1 MNFFA
6 SAALLVAVLVAA
18 PLAAHLL
25 RRRRAE
31 EKRFPA
37 AALVPATPPTARRR
51 SSLEDRFLFGVRAL
65 SVIALAVLGAT
76 PFVQCNRLSLARQGG
91 ASVALAIVL
100 DDSLSMRAK
109 MRDAAGPTRFER
121 AKSGAAELLRGL
133 QNGDAVAIVLAGA
146 PARVLLAASTDLAG
160 VSAAIDSIEPSDRAT
175 DLDTALRLGTDL
187 LKGLPQIDKRVVLLS
202 DLADGDPSAAP
213 LAGTN
218 DAALWAPLPEIEAKS
233 EPDCAVVRAERAGA
247 SVRVRVTCTP
257 VLSVAPMPRASGS
270 ASADPAASAA
280 PRSPGDAL
288 NTPPGDGPS
297 AGRSVQVRSADR
309 LLRAFP
315 LGPAV
320 RNEEVTLEL
329 PQDAPESITVRLTG
343 TDAIA
348 EDDTA
353 PVSAL
358 GAKLKVALV
367 VDTAATH
374 IETGGASPVEQALAA
389 LALDAETHP
398 LATVPDHAE
407 ELTRYGALLV
417 DDAPGFTPEV
427 RRAVASWVEKGG
439 VLLLTLG
446 PKAAAAPLG
455 AGFDP
460 LVPGVVRWGATASPG
475 IDAASFAILG
485 SSATTLEDM
494 APRGRSSLEAEA
506 LQNADIL
513 AKWKDGAPFLV
524 RRSLG
529 RGAVL
534 ALTLPLTTSESDLA
548 FRPAFLALL
557 DRFVRIARARG
568 GSPRVDAGDAWTF
581 DGAKTVTVFREGA
594 SGPASRVK
602 IPVIEA
608 DRRMKATPGVAGVYD
623 VAIDGEHEV
632 RVATVPEREIDLR
645 PRPLVQNARD
655 ARLGG
660 AAGAVDVSAYVAL
673 ALLFLATAE
682 LAMRARAKVQD
693 ARPTET

>member
-1 MNFFA
+1 MTFLVA
-6 SAALLVAVLVAA
+6 AALLVAALVAA
-18 PLAAHLL
+18 PIAAHLL

-51 SSLEDRFLFGVRAL
+51 SSLEDRFLFGVRSL
-65 SVIALAVLGAT
+65 SVLALAVLGAT
-76 PFVQCNRLSLARQGG
+76 PFVRCNRLSLTRQTG
-91 ASVALAIVL
+91 ASVALAVVI

-109 MRDAAGPTRFER
+109 LDGKSGPTRFDR
-121 AKSGAAELLRGL
+121 AKSGASELLRGL
-133 QNGDAVAIVLAGA
+133 TAGDAVAVVLAGA
-146 PARVLLAASTDLAG
+146 PARVLLAASTDLGA
-160 VSAAIDSIEPSDRAT
+160 VSAAIDAVEPSDRAT
-175 DLDTALRLGTDL
+175 DLDAALRLGTDL

-202 DLADGDPSAAP
+202 DLADGDPAGAP

-218 DAALWAPLPEIEAKS
+218 DAALWAPLPEIEAKG

-247 SVRVRVTCTP
+247 SLRVRVTCTP
-257 VLSVAPMPRASGS
+257 VLSVAPMPS
-270 ASADPAASAA
+270 ASATASASA
-280 PRSPGDAL
+280 GPRPL
-288 NTPPGDGPS
+288 GDGQNTVPVEGPS
-297 AGRSVQVRSADR
+297 SGRSVQARAADKV
-309 LLRAFP
+309 LRTFP

-320 RNEEVTLEL
+320 RSEEVTLEL
-329 PQDAPESITVRLTG
+329 PSDAPETITVGLTG
-343 TDAIA
+343 ADAIP

-374 IETGGASPVEQALAA
+374 VETGGAPPVEQALAA

-398 LATVPDHAE
+398 IPTVPDHAD
-407 ELTRYGALLV
+407 ELAGYGALLV

-427 RRAVASWVEKGG
+427 RRAVAQWVEKGG

-460 LVPGVVRWGATASPG
+460 LVPGVVRWGASPAPG
-475 IDAASFAILG
+475 IDPASFAILG
-485 SSATTLEDM
+485 SSATTLADV
-494 APRGRSSLEAEA
+494 APQGRSTLEAEA
-506 LQNADIL
+506 LANADVL
-513 AKWKDGAPFLV
+513 AKWKDGAPFLL

-534 ALTLPLTTSESDLA
+534 ALTLPLATSESDLA
-548 FRPAFLALL
+548 LRPAFLALL

-568 GSPRVDAGDAWTF
+568 GSPRIDAGDSWTF
-581 DGAKTVTVFREGA
+581 DGAKVVTVFREGNA
-594 SGPASRVK
+594 GPASRTK

-608 DRRMKATPGVAGVYD
+608 DRRMKATPSVAGVYD

-673 ALLFLATAE
+673 ALLLLGTLE
-682 LAMRARAKVQD
+682 LAMRLRARL
-693 ARPTET
+693 TEPQATGS

>member
-1 MNFFA
+1 MNFLA
-6 SAALLVAVLVAA
+6 AAALLVAVFVAA
-18 PLAAHLL
+18 PVAAHLL

-37 AALVPATPPTARRR
+37 AALVPATPPNARRR
-51 SSLEDRFLFGVRAL
+51 SSLEDRFLFIVRTL
-65 SVIALAVLGAT
+65 SVLALAVLGAT
-76 PFVQCNRLSLARQGG
+76 PFVRCSRLSLQRQTG
-91 ASVALAIVL
+91 ASVALAIVI

-109 MRDAAGPTRFER
+109 VGDKAGPTRFER
-121 AKSGAAELLRGL
+121 AKSGAGELLRGL
-133 QNGDAVAIVLAGA
+133 TNGDAVAVVLAGA
-146 PARVLLAASTDLAG
+146 PARVVLAASTDLG
-160 VSAAIDSIEPSDRAT
+160 SVSAAIDAIEPSDRAT
-175 DLDTALRLGTDL
+175 DLDAALRIGTDL

-202 DLADGDPSAAP
+202 DLADGDPAGAP

-218 DAALWAPLPEIEAKS
+218 DAALWAPLPEIEAKG

-257 VLSVAPMPRASGS
+257 VLSLAAMPAASGS
-270 ASADPAASAA
+270 TSADPSANAA
-280 PRSPGDAL
+280 PAPGPGAL
-288 NTPPGDGPS
+288 NTPPGEGPS
-297 AGRSVQVRSADR
+297 AGRSVQARSADR

-320 RNEEVTLEL
+320 RSEEVTLEL
-329 PQDAPESITVRLTG
+329 PQDAPESITVTLTG
-343 TDAIA
+343 SDAIA
-348 EDDTA
+348 EDDAA

-374 IETGGASPVEQALAA
+374 VETGGAPPVEQALAA

-398 LATVPDHAE
+398 IPTVPDHAD
-407 ELTRYGALLV
+407 ELAGYGALLV

-439 VLLLTLG
+439 VLFLTLG

-460 LVPGVVRWGATASPG
+460 LVPGVVRWGDTPVPG
-475 IDAASFAILG
+475 IDPASFAILG
-485 SSATTLEDM
+485 SSAATLADM
-494 APRGRSSLEAEA
+494 APRGRASLEAEA
-506 LQNADIL
+506 LQNADVL
-513 AKWKDGAPFLV
+513 AKWKDGPPFLV

-534 ALTLPLTTSESDLA
+534 ALTLPLATSESDLA
-548 FRPAFLALL
+548 LRPAFLALL

-568 GSPRVDAGDAWTF
+568 GSPRVDAGDSWTF
-581 DGAKTVTVFREGA
+581 DGAKSVTVFREG
-594 SGPASRVK
+594 SLGPASRVS

-608 DRRMKATPGVAGVYD
+608 DRRMRATPSVAGVYD
-623 VAIDGEHEV
+623 VTIDGEHEV

-673 ALLFLATAE
+673 ALLALATAE
-682 LAMRARAKVQD
+682 VAMRARARVQG
-693 ARPTET
+693 ARP